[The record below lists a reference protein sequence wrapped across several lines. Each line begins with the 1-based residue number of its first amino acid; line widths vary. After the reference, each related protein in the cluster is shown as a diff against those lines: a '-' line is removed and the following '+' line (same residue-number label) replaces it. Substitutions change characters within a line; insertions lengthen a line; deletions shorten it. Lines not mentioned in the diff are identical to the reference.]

1 MVNMKENNQLNP
13 IGKISNNVYIIP
25 SPNEIL
31 ERQMISYM
39 NIFRNIADQ
48 ISDLN
53 QRIDNI
59 EDAAE

>member
-1 MVNMKENNQLNP
+1 MVNMEEKNQITP

-53 QRIDNI
+53 KRIDKI